1 MLQKKSQFVLV
12 MLLLVAAITRPIWH
26 PQNVHIC
33 VCMCVCNCVFIAT
46 IHNYRKSFEYD
57 EAHRANK
64 VQSKEEHR
72 MPRGSHDGVGERER
86 VHADQARV
94 CVGEVKESQRK
105 REQRSMCASLL
116 RMRRRVS
123 RCEERPQEQQQ
134 YLTQATFGNN
144 NNKKQFCNCYE
155 IVTKRNAAKILLTL
169 VKNKWNNNNT
179 TQ

>member
-1 MLQKKSQFVLV
+1 MLQKKSPFVLV

-72 MPRGSHDGVGERER
+72 MPRGSHDGVEEKEREGERPRECMPIK
-86 VHADQARV
+86 RV
-94 CVGEVKESQRK
+94 CVCGGSERESETERAEKQRVCVSLAHAPTSVEV
-105 REQRSMCASLL
+105 
-116 RMRRRVS
+116 
-123 RCEERPQEQQQ
+123 
-134 YLTQATFGNN
+134 
-144 NNKKQFCNCYE
+144 
-155 IVTKRNAAKILLTL
+155 
-169 VKNKWNNNNT
+169 
-179 TQ
+179 

>member
-64 VQSKEEHR
+64 VQSKEHR

-86 VHADQARV
+86 ECMPIKRACVWGEWKRV
-94 CVGEVKESQRK
+94 RERK

-169 VKNKWNNNNT
+169 INNNP

>member
-72 MPRGSHDGVGERER
+72 MPRGSHDGVEEKEREGERPRECMPIK
-86 VHADQARV
+86 RV
-94 CVGEVKESQRK
+94 CVCGGSERESETERAEKQRVCVSLAHAPTSVEVWRK
-105 REQRSMCASLL
+105 AARTTTTRTTTIANASNFW
-116 RMRRRVS
+116 
-123 RCEERPQEQQQ
+123 QQQ
-134 YLTQATFGNN
+134 QQETVLQLLWNRY
-144 NNKKQFCNCYE
+144 K
-155 IVTKRNAAKILLTL
+155 TKRS
-169 VKNKWNNNNT
+169 
-179 TQ
+179 

>member
-72 MPRGSHDGVGERER
+72 MPRGSHDGVGEKEREGER
-86 VHADQARV
+86 ARECMPIKRV
-94 CVGEVKESQRK
+94 CVCGGSEGESESERAEK
-105 REQRSMCASLL
+105 RVCVSLAHAPTS
-116 RMRRRVS
+116 V
-123 RCEERPQEQQQ
+123 E
-134 YLTQATFGNN
+134 
-144 NNKKQFCNCYE
+144 
-155 IVTKRNAAKILLTL
+155 V
-169 VKNKWNNNNT
+169 
-179 TQ
+179 

>member
-86 VHADQARV
+86 ECMPIKRA
-94 CVGEVKESQRK
+94 CVGGVKESQRE
-105 REQRSMCASLL
+105 RERSEKHVCVSLAHAPTSVEVWRKAARTTTIPNASNFW
-116 RMRRRVS
+116 
-123 RCEERPQEQQQ
+123 QQQ
-134 YLTQATFGNN
+134 QQETVLQLLWNRY
-144 NNKKQFCNCYE
+144 K
-155 IVTKRNAAKILLTL
+155 TKRS
-169 VKNKWNNNNT
+169 
-179 TQ
+179 